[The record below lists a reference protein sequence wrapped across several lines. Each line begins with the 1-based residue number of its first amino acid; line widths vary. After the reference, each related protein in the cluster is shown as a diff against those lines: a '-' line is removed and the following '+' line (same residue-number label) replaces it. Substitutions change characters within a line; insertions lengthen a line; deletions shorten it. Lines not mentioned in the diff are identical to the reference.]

1 MPGYHT
7 NALQPFCVS
16 PNVFGC
22 GPGGRDEVEPAS
34 SRATFQV
41 LVRLQY
47 LRAQIDN
54 SRLDGTRDTAA
65 EQLENVIGGLRG
77 LAVATLD
84 FGSGAYAAMCLEC
97 AVRAERFCH
106 THAAP
111 GELYTMLGAWLASS
125 DHYLR
130 YPARAAAAVDL
141 VARFAV
147 LSGEQ
152 EMFNTT
158 AQSAWFRAL
167 LFPV

>member
-22 GPGGRDEVEPAS
+22 DPGGRVEAEPVP

-47 LRAQIDN
+47 LRAQVGG
-54 SRLDGTRDTAA
+54 SRLDDTQEAAA
-65 EQLENVIGGLRG
+65 ERLENVIWGLRG
-77 LAVATLD
+77 LAGAVLD

-97 AVRAERFCH
+97 ATRVERVR
-106 THAAP
+106 HAHARL
-111 GELYTMLGAWLASS
+111 GELYRMLGAWLASS
-125 DHYLR
+125 DNYLR
-130 YPARAAAAVDL
+130 YPARVAAAADL
-141 VARFAV
+141 VARFAI

-152 EMFNTT
+152 EASNTT
-158 AQSAWFRAL
+158 TQSALFRAL